1 MTLRRFLPE
10 YIVEMICARE
20 RVLETLDATTISPE
34 CIWDASMRA
43 QACAAIA
50 EQYARF
56 IALYTS
62 NQPYALPDDFE
73 VVYDQIAGERC
84 LGHVFVALYLETP
97 HYHVRRPTQFLDT
110 AVQELREQMTLCVHP
125 TQQSI
130 PCSAEEE
137 RRQHQRLLQTGET
150 VCHVLE
156 CEDASVTEHFL
167 REGDLDAVV
176 GLWRECEATQQ
187 LDSVASECCCLVV
200 SRVAES
206 GECLK
211 RVVETDAVLAL
222 LLQCLMQGVH
232 HSVMVAKCLNY
243 LFKMKTPEMCEYLER
258 LNVVPRLLSCFDPRI
273 EVRGK
278 DEEEGRRESAEIL
291 VTIQQTLL
299 LLAKMPFLKKEVADM
314 LRSSPVLTN
323 DYSYHEVSESE

>member
-1 MTLRRFLPE
+1 M
-10 YIVEMICARE
+10 
-20 RVLETLDATTISPE
+20 
-34 CIWDASMRA
+34 
-43 QACAAIA
+43 
-50 EQYARF
+50 
-56 IALYTS
+56 
-62 NQPYALPDDFE
+62 
-73 VVYDQIAGERC
+73 
-84 LGHVFVALYLETP
+84 FVALYLETP

-167 REGDLDAVV
+167 CEGDLDAVV
-176 GLWRECEATQQ
+176 GLWRECEAMQQ

-258 LNVVPRLLSCFDPRI
+258 LNVVPRLLSCFNPRI